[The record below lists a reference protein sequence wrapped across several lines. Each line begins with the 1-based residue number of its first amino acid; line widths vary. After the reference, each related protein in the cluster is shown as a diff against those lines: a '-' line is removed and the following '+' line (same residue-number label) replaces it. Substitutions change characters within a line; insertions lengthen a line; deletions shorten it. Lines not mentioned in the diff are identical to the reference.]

1 MGQSS
6 IKMVDPFT
14 LCDRNEIKMNKLNL
28 ITSESVGRGHPDKIC
43 DQIADAVLDAC
54 LKQDRN
60 SRVACEV
67 LASNHLIVVGGEI
80 TTKGYV
86 DVVKIA

>member
-1 MGQSS
+1 MK
-6 IKMVDPFT
+6 KMY
-14 LCDRNEIKMNKLNL
+14 
-28 ITSESVGRGHPDKIC
+28 TSESVGKGHPDKIC
-43 DQIADAVLDAC
+43 DQIADAILDEC
-54 LKQDRN
+54 LKQDKY

-80 TTKGYV
+80 TTKAYV

>member
-1 MGQSS
+1 MY
-6 IKMVDPFT
+6 
-14 LCDRNEIKMNKLNL
+14 
-28 ITSESVGRGHPDKIC
+28 TSESVGKGHPDKIC
-43 DQIADAVLDAC
+43 DQIADAILDDC
-54 LKQDRN
+54 LRQDKQ

-80 TTKGYV
+80 TTKAYV

>member
-1 MGQSS
+1 M
-6 IKMVDPFT
+6 T
-14 LCDRNEIKMNKLNL
+14 NKY
-28 ITSESVGRGHPDKIC
+28 IVTSESVGRGHPDKMC
-43 DQIADAVLDAC
+43 DQIADAILDEC
-54 LKQDRN
+54 LAQDPQ

-67 LASNHLIVVGGEI
+67 FANDRLIVIGGQI